1 MTTPFPQQ
9 GWRLPAAALLAALCA
24 LQLLCVL
31 RAPAAYF
38 PAAIDVRLQPNQ
50 ALTLGRQE
58 LAAPQADVQ
67 HLGLRRDAA
76 GRWLVHNESA
86 SHQLLLQR
94 HGEDERTGSTNLR
107 SGDRFQLGAAV
118 FKVEAARADTV
129 AFTDGTHHW
138 HYDGALLLRDGQAL
152 PPCPDTRLAA
162 RLAGFWSRWAPR
174 MAAIPRPLSFGG
186 NLHCANRLGIAGV
199 APHSAVLASRNGAL
213 QLAAAGGPLLL
224 FPSTGP
230 VDLARREISLDGVG
244 ALVIGHTRLLATLDG
259 GVLHLR
265 PASHVALF
273 AAPQAQLPEGVAW
286 HWRQR
291 DLWSL
296 PRAAAWLVVLS
307 FVAAVPAG
315 VVAWL
320 VCGRGRTMERARAS
334 AAPQHPTLDSARER
348 HTLALHA
355 FATVLLVVAGIGVLL
370 LQRSGNPVPV
380 ALSMLLAW
388 GALWHAV
395 IAPKRPELGLA
406 AGTLLLAVGLLA
418 QLELGL
424 GAADS
429 SWTRHFQK
437 SAALLAVGLP
447 AACWLSRRGFGA
459 MQQARAERILLGLA
473 AAALAGLA
481 LQVALGD
488 ETGVF
493 DLQPVEFAKLALAAL
508 TAHCIAL
515 GLSADTEASGA
526 LLRWLRLFM
535 PALLFVV
542 LLAVGL
548 VQVDDY
554 SPLILLLV
562 WSGAMAFAWALA
574 ARKTAALA
582 ALVTLGCSAILAVT
596 ALHGAGPA
604 QLAQWNF
611 YPERFLVWLDPAAHP
626 HTGQQL
632 LLGARA
638 VAAGGWTGADHAF
651 GLAALGQQSGAVLRI
666 PAVQDDFAPSFFLNR
681 HGLAAALALWTL
693 QALFL
698 VGMLQSAVRAWSAS
712 TLLRDFRHAW
722 RARFRCFAL
731 CGGAAFVLGHFL
743 LSWGT
748 NLAIFPIMGQPM
760 SFLSAGGSH
769 LLFFIC
775 PLLAM
780 VSASATSFEESHHAG
795 LRAT

>member
-1 MTTPFPQQ
+1 
-9 GWRLPAAALLAALCA
+9 
-24 LQLLCVL
+24 
-31 RAPAAYF
+31 
-38 PAAIDVRLQPNQ
+38 
-50 ALTLGRQE
+50 
-58 LAAPQADVQ
+58 
-67 HLGLRRDAA
+67 
-76 GRWLVHNESA
+76 
-86 SHQLLLQR
+86 
-94 HGEDERTGSTNLR
+94 
-107 SGDRFQLGAAV
+107 
-118 FKVEAARADTV
+118 VE
-129 AFTDGTHHW
+129 
-138 HYDGALLLRDGQAL
+138 
-152 PPCPDTRLAA
+152 
-162 RLAGFWSRWAPR
+162 
-174 MAAIPRPLSFGG
+174 
-186 NLHCANRLGIAGV
+186 
-199 APHSAVLASRNGAL
+199 
-213 QLAAAGGPLLL
+213 
-224 FPSTGP
+224 
-230 VDLARREISLDGVG
+230 LARREVAVDGVG
-244 ALVIGHTRLLATLDG
+244 ALVIGHSRLLATLDG
-259 GVLHLR
+259 DVLHLR

-286 HWRQR
+286 RWQKR
-291 DLWSL
+291 DLWSV
-296 PRAAAWLVVLS
+296 PRAAAWLFVLS
-307 FVAAVPAG
+307 FVAAVLAG
-315 VVAWL
+315 VVAWI
-320 VCGRGRTMERARAS
+320 VCRRARTVRSGA
-334 AAPQHPTLDSARER
+334 HPTDNVRER
-348 HTLALHA
+348 RTLALHA
-355 FATVLLVVAGIGVLL
+355 FAAVLLVVAGIGVLV
-370 LQRSGNPVPV
+370 LQRSGSPVPV
-380 ALSMLLAW
+380 ALSLLLAW

-395 IAPKRPELGLA
+395 LAPRPLELGLA
-406 AGTLLLAVGLLA
+406 AGVLLLAVGLLA

-437 SAALLAVGLP
+437 SAALLAFGLP
-447 AACWLSRRGFGA
+447 AACWLSRRAFGA

-562 WSGAMAFAWALA
+562 WGGAMAFAWALA
-574 ARKTAALA
+574 ARKRVALA
-582 ALVTLGCSAILAVT
+582 GLMALGCSATLAVA

-638 VAAGGWTGADHAF
+638 VAAGGWLGADHAF
-651 GLAALGQQSGAVLRI
+651 GLGALGQQAGAVLRI

-681 HGLAAALALWTL
+681 HGLAAALALWAL

-698 VGMLQSAVRAWSAS
+698 VGMLQAAVRAWAAS
-712 TLLRDFRHAW
+712 TRLRDFRHAW

-731 CGGAAFVLGHFL
+731 CGGGAFVLGHLL

-775 PLLAM
+775 PLLAL

>member
-1 MTTPFPQQ
+1 MTAALQRQ
-9 GWRLPAAALLAALCA
+9 GWRLAAAALLAALCA

-31 RAPAAYF
+31 RTPAAYF
-38 PAAIDVRLQPNQ
+38 PAAIEVRLRPGE

-58 LAAPQADVQ
+58 LAAPQADAQ

-76 GRWLVHNESA
+76 GRWLAHNASA
-86 SHQLLLQR
+86 GHQLLLQR
-94 HGEDERTGSTNLR
+94 EGSDERTGSASLR
-107 SGDRFQLGAAV
+107 AGDRFQLGATV
-118 FKVEAARADTV
+118 FEVEAASAQSV

-138 HYDGALLLRDGQAL
+138 RYDGALLLRDGQAL
-152 PPCPDTRLAA
+152 PPCPDARFAA
-162 RLAGFWSRWAPR
+162 RLAGFWSRWSPR
-174 MAAIPRPLSFGG
+174 MLAIPRPLSFGG
-186 NLHCANRLGIAGV
+186 NLHCANRLAIANV
-199 APHSAVLASRNGAL
+199 APHSALLASRNGAL
-213 QLAAAGGPLLL
+213 WLAAAGTPLLL
-224 FPSTGP
+224 FPASGP
-230 VDLARREISLDGVG
+230 VDLARQEVSLEGVG
-244 ALVIGHTRLLATLDG
+244 ALVTGHTRLLAALDG
-259 GVLHLR
+259 DILHLR

-273 AAPQAQLPEGVAW
+273 AAPQVQLPEGVAW
-286 HWRQR
+286 NWQQR
-291 DLWSL
+291 DLWSV
-296 PRAAAWLVVLS
+296 PRAAAWLFLLS
-307 FVAAVPAG
+307 FAAAMLVGAL
-315 VVAWL
+315 AWL
-320 VCGRGRTMERARAS
+320 AGSTVRSRAS
-334 AAPQHPTLDSARER
+334 AAPQHPTWGNTSRGQCSSR
-348 HTLALHA
+348 ILALNA
-355 FATVLLVVAGIGVLL
+355 FATVLLVAAGIGVLV
-370 LQRSGNPVPV
+370 LQRVGNPVPV
-380 ALSMLLAW
+380 ALSLLLAW
-388 GALWHAV
+388 GALWHAAL
-395 IAPKRPELGLA
+395 APEKLELGLA
-406 AGTLLLAVGLLA
+406 AGILLLAVGLLA

-424 GAADS
+424 GATDS

-437 SAALLAVGLP
+437 SAALLAFGLP
-447 AACWLSRRGFGA
+447 AACWLSRRAFGA
-459 MQQARAERILLGLA
+459 LQQASAERVLLGLA

-515 GLSADTEASGA
+515 GLSAGTQAPAA
-526 LLRWLRLFM
+526 LLRWLRLFL

-574 ARKTAALA
+574 ARKTGVLAALA
-582 ALVTLGCSAILAVT
+582 VLGCVAVFAVA
-596 ALHGAGPA
+596 ALRGAGPA
-604 QLAQWNF
+604 QLAQWSF
-611 YPERFLVWLDPAAHP
+611 YPERFLVWLEPATHP

-638 VAAGGWTGADHAF
+638 VAAGGWLGADHAF
-651 GLAALGQQSGAVLRI
+651 GLAALGQQGGAVLRI

-681 HGLAAALALWTL
+681 HGLGAALALWML

-698 VGMLQSAVRAWSAS
+698 VGMLQSAVRAWAAS
-712 TLLRDFRHAW
+712 TRLRDFRHAW

-775 PLLAM
+775 PLLA
-780 VSASATSFEESHHAG
+780 VVGASAPSFEESHHAG